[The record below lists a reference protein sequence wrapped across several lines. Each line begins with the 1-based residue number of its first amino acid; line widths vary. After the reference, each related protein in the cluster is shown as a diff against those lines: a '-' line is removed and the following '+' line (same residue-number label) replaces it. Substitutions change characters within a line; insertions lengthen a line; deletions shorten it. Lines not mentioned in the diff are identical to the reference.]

1 MSSQWS
7 DLMKT
12 LGSIETKEYRDVK
25 MNTPDIY
32 EDDFSFKLWKSK
44 LNKELLSFWESM
56 QETYEK

>member
-1 MSSQWS
+1 
-7 DLMKT
+7 MKT

>member
-1 MSSQWS
+1 
-7 DLMKT
+7 MKT
-12 LGSIETKEYRDVK
+12 LESIETKDCRDVK